1 MDLPV
6 LRNARAGPVVDINHI
21 PLDHNHLAGMIG

>member
-6 LRNARAGPVVDINHI
+6 LRNARAGPAVDINHI